1 MGGNGEGRE
10 GGREALFLCFFFL
23 KELSAVSREAL
34 YGISIFHQSPD
45 CVSLSETIL
54 AFLVSLPF

>member
-10 GGREALFLCFFFL
+10 GGRPYFCVSFFL